1 MNRAQRRLAER
12 VERRDAPSIN
22 REIEKA
28 YRQGAQDMTRYASKW
43 TYAALILALQRTEH
57 FGQKRLYRVL
67 QEAERIMSPGS
78 GYLASEE
85 LIDEI
90 WRKTGLKIN
99 WEDPFDTIEQVEK
112 T

>member
-12 VERRDAPSIN
+12 VERRDAPGIN

-28 YRQGAQDMTRYASKW
+28 YRQGVQDMTRYASKW

-67 QEAERIMSPGS
+67 DKRSASSADDLIVPADGS
-78 GYLASEE
+78 RRFVTCYVGEGVTATL
-85 LIDEI
+85 
-90 WRKTGLKIN
+90 
-99 WEDPFDTIEQVEK
+99 TISYRRRYY
-112 T
+112 